1 MAVLMSARTGQRIA
15 EAVDVAVTRSA
26 RRRGLLGRAS
36 LDPSAGLMLAG
47 CSMIHTAFMQFPIDV
62 IFVDRAGQVTRIV
75 RRLGKWRAAASLRAS
90 ATIELAAGA
99 LDACDVVPGDRL
111 YFEGVA
117 GVEGAAAGAA
127 GFAFR

>member
-1 MAVLMSARTGQRIA
+1 MPALINARSGQRIA
-15 EAVDVAVTRSA
+15 SAVEIAVTRSA

-36 LDPSAGLMLAG
+36 LDPSSGMLLAP

-62 IFVDRAGQVTRIV
+62 IFVNRAGQVTRIV
-75 RRLGKWRAAASLRAS
+75 RRLGAWRAAASLRAS

-111 YFEGVA
+111 YFEEFVGF
-117 GVEGAAAGAA
+117 EGFAGAA
-127 GFAFR
+127 GLAFR

>member
-1 MAVLMSARTGQRIA
+1 MPVLMSSRTGQRIA
-15 EAVDVAVTRSA
+15 GAVEVAVTRSS

-36 LDPSAGLMLAG
+36 LDPSSGMMLAP
-47 CSMIHTAFMQFPIDV
+47 CSMIHTAFMRFPIDV

-117 GVEGAAAGAA
+117 DIEGVAGAA